1 MSQIDEGKKSGGGTD
16 AGTKISAK
24 PGKPIQRQITGV
36 FDDSAGTPPG
46 SPQQAV
52 KKEPQVSIDNIENIF
67 SILKLIFFHLCQTHS
82 NSIIPNTYISNQQYR
97 QAAVS
102 LAFGIVAQNQVW
114 QDIVVLSKHVKR
126 KLKKRILIK
135 WM

>member
-1 MSQIDEGKKSGGGTD
+1 MSQIDGGGTD

-82 NSIIPNTYISNQQYR
+82 NSIIPNTYISN
-97 QAAVS
+97 
-102 LAFGIVAQNQVW
+102 
-114 QDIVVLSKHVKR
+114 
-126 KLKKRILIK
+126 
-135 WM
+135 